1 MSKRLWGFVG
11 GLSFF
16 LVGCDGGAQKPPPA
30 PEAVKSEILP
40 GDKAPGDAGKDD
52 AGKAEGGKA
61 EAGKAEGDATAP
73 TNGTPPADENAAN
86 ANPVQQALDL
96 IQNGEIDKA
105 LVVMRAGAKADP
117 QNRELLLG
125 LTQFTMVAG
134 AQQIQ
139 VENNIEKATPLFLEA
154 AQHGRRL
161 MADFQPISAPEANLL
176 SKVFY
181 NEGCMHARS
190 KKTDEAMK
198 SLELAVSNG
207 FDDLKLLDGDEDL
220 TSLRDLDG
228 FKTWRGGVE
237 KTIRE
242 RRAKELAAEFAANKP
257 FPFDFTLND
266 YDGKPR
272 KLADL
277 KGKVV
282 LVDMWATWCGPCV
295 QEIPHL
301 IELHKKYREQGFEVI
316 GVNYEN
322 EEPPQAAG
330 VIKKFAMENGM
341 TYPCVIG
348 DEATQNQIPDFLGF
362 PTLVFLDRTGT
373 VRLKKVGYTEH
384 DILES
389 IITTLLAEK
398 PAEPSASKTEE
409 KPADK

>member
-11 GLSFF
+11 GLSLF
-16 LVGCDGGAQKPPPA
+16 LAGCDGGAPKPPPA
-30 PEAVKSEILP
+30 PGAIKSEMLP
-40 GDKAPGDAGKDD
+40 GD

-61 EAGKAEGDATAP
+61 EGGKVEGGKVEGDAAAP
-73 TNGTPPADENAAN
+73 ANGAPATDDNAAN
-86 ANPVQQALDL
+86 VGPVQQALDL

-125 LTQFTMVAG
+125 LTQFSMVAG
-134 AQQIQ
+134 VQQIQ
-139 VENNIEKATPLFLEA
+139 GEKSIEKATPLFLEA
-154 AQHGRRL
+154 AQHARRL
-161 MADFQPISAPEANLL
+161 IADFQPISAPEKNLL
-176 SKVFY
+176 SQVFY
-181 NEGCMHARS
+181 NEGCMLARTQ
-190 KKTDEAMK
+190 KTDESMK
-198 SLELAVSNG
+198 SLELAVANG
-207 FDDLKLLDGDEDL
+207 FSDLKLLKSDEDL
-220 TSLRDLDG
+220 ASLRDLDG
-228 FKTWRGGVE
+228 FKTWLGAVE
-237 KTIRE
+237 KTIQE
-242 RRAKELAAEFAANKP
+242 RRAQELEAEFAANKP
-257 FPFDFTLND
+257 FPFNFTLND

-301 IELHKKYREQGFEVI
+301 IDLHKKYREQGFEVI

-389 IITTLLAEK
+389 IITKLLAEK
-398 PAEPSASKTEE
+398 TAEEPIGKKEE